1 MKETTKT
8 FTTMTCLR
16 SDQNMEAQ
24 REREI
29 MGRHACINDK
39 KEKPWFPYY

>member
-1 MKETTKT
+1 M
-8 FTTMTCLR
+8 TMTCLR

-29 MGRHACINDK
+29 MGGHACTKDK
-39 KEKPWFPYY
+39 KQKNRGLYIISYAI